1 MILYSWSKKCWLF
14 KPKGNVFKHI
24 SQGLSETVQIK
35 FYFYHFDT
43 GVSSSKTKS
52 YDVTGG

>member
-1 MILYSWSKKCWLF
+1 M
-14 KPKGNVFKHI
+14 FKHI

-35 FYFYHFDT
+35 VYFYHFDT

-52 YDVTGG
+52 YVVTGG